1 MWRIWRIGL
10 KHTWPLYLKFHF
22 NWAIINPLETA
33 SLGKM
38 FNIFAVLLECCK
50 MLPLIIKNSPFLCII
65 AIFLNNNLWKIRC
78 LSNLLKWFDFYWR
91 LLDKEVHFYKDCYD
105 MFHIHK
111 IFYQMIT
118 VENGF
123 TWHTQ
128 LKKLKR
134 NFKQFFIFFL
144 PKNWISLKKIYISFS
159 QIFFI
164 FSRNRNSIALYKK
177 TKINQSL
184 FVNPI
189 NLSIF
194 YNIFSILD

>member
-1 MWRIWRIGL
+1 
-10 KHTWPLYLKFHF
+10 
-22 NWAIINPLETA
+22 
-33 SLGKM
+33 
-38 FNIFAVLLECCK
+38 
-50 MLPLIIKNSPFLCII
+50 MLPLIIESSPFLCII

-159 QIFFI
+159 QIFLYFLETEILSHFIKRLNSISLYLWIPLTFPYFII
-164 FSRNRNSIALYKK
+164 FSLYS
-177 TKINQSL
+177 TSL
-184 FVNPI
+184 CFSDSGRFVFHTRLQNDFHK
-189 NLSIF
+189 SIF
-194 YNIFSILD
+194 EYFLCLLIISG